1 MKTLTAG
8 NVKRLQPGTDV
19 FLVEEKT
26 GHRGR
31 MWIIKSGRKK
41 LLRGILSTHEI
52 IDRPGWHYEIEEGK
66 KSC

>member
-1 MKTLTAG
+1 MKTLTAEK
-8 NVKRLQPGTDV
+8 VKRLPPGTDV
-19 FLVEEKT
+19 NIVNERDGSV
-26 GHRGR
+26 GH

>member
-26 GHRGR
+26 GLRGR